1 MALTINTN
9 IGSLIAANQLNQ
21 LNKQGDRLAE
31 QATTGKRIRNSSDD
45 AAGLAVYM
53 GMKSQLTGNTAALQ
67 NISRGNDLLSTQEGM
82 YKQFN
87 DIYDRMKTLATAAAD
102 ETMSDAD
109 RAKSNTELQSQM
121 QELDRIAKSTEYNG
135 IKLADGSVTSLNLQV
150 GAGTSASDKIAV
162 SLSDMQVS
170 SLTITGG
177 GISSAANAATFLGNL
192 KTDMDSLATKM
203 ASNGALVNR
212 LDFASKNLTSMNE
225 NLEKSMGTIMDADM
239 AKVAADQSK
248 NQALQQLGLSM
259 LTRANQQPLN
269 YLSLFA

>member
-21 LNKQGDRLAE
+21 LNKQSERLSE
-31 QATTGKRIRNSSDD
+31 QATTGRRINSSKDD

-53 GMKSQLTGNTAALQ
+53 GMKSQKTGNDAALQ

-87 DIYDRMKTLATAAAD
+87 DVYDRLKTLATNAAD
-102 ETMSDAD
+102 ETMSDTD
-109 RAKSNTELQSQM
+109 RAKSNTELQAQM

-162 SLSDMQVS
+162 SLSDMQLA

-177 GISSAANAATFLGNL
+177 DITSSANAATFLGNL

-225 NLEKSMGTIMDADM
+225 NLEKSMSTIMDADM
-239 AKVAADQSK
+239 AKVAADQAK
-248 NQALQQLGLSM
+248 NSVLQQLGIKM
-259 LTRANQQPLN
+259 LGTSNAQPMN